1 MDLMNMLEM
10 LDEEDRAML
19 LLKYAEGYDYDELAA
34 IFELSIS
41 ACKMRLSRAREKLQQ
56 RYTEHNPQTPPNHVQ

>member
-1 MDLMNMLEM
+1 MHMLEM

-19 LLKYAEGYDYDELAA
+19 ILKYAEGYDYEELAE
-34 IFELSIS
+34 IFELSVS

-56 RYTEHNPQTPPNHVQ
+56 RFPDQSLRTPT